1 MATVII
7 IDKIGTIMAT
17 DITIDK
23 METMVTTEE
32 EGDININ
39 CLNFPYFIGHYY
51 INHIFGYLKIFCTF

>member
-1 MATVII
+1 MATITT

-23 METMVTTEE
+23 MGTMVTTEE

-39 CLNFPYFIGHYY
+39 CLNVPYFISHYY

>member
-1 MATVII
+1 MAAVII

-23 METMVTTEE
+23 MGTMVTTEE
-32 EGDININ
+32 GDIN

-51 INHIFGYLKIFCTF
+51 INHIFGYLKIFCSF